1 MPSPTIS
8 LYIHIPFCVKKCLY
22 CDFYSVPYDN
32 SLADDFISALVK
44 EWPLIRKEMNLENPV
59 IQTLFFG
66 GGTPSILSIKQW
78 ETINRSLI
86 KQLNLADD
94 IEWTI
99 ECNPE
104 SFSTEKAELWH
115 SMGVT
120 RLTFGIQ
127 SLNDDELRILG
138 RPHSSEQALLVIS
151 SPALRQFN
159 SIGLDLMYGLPSQ
172 TLDSFEKT
180 LNAALSAQIVRH
192 LSAYEL
198 TICKNTPFGQAK
210 NLLLPSEEI
219 VCDMARML
227 FCISRES
234 GFERYEISNFARAGR
249 RCRHNEA
256 YWDHSPYVGLGP
268 AAHSY
273 LHPLRWANA
282 GDIKRYLS
290 MVNNNERP
298 VNFSETIDK
307 DKLVSEMILLRLRT
321 TDGLDENVFR
331 IKTGEEFHSGERIKV
346 LEKLQRDK
354 IITYKKP
361 RWTLTEEGMFFTDAV
376 VKKLA

>member
-1 MPSPTIS
+1 MNLS
-8 LYIHIPFCVKKCLY
+8 LYIHIPFCVKKCGY
-22 CDFYSVPYDN
+22 CDFYSIPYEE
-32 SLADDFISALVK
+32 SLADEFISALEK
-44 EWPLIRKEMNLENPV
+44 EWDLVKKENNLENPV

-78 ETINRSLI
+78 ETINRALI
-86 KQLNLADD
+86 KQLKLAED

-104 SFSTEKAELWH
+104 SFSMEKAELWH

-127 SLNDDELRILG
+127 SLNDDELKILG
-138 RPHSSEQALLVIS
+138 RPHSAEQAFLAIN
-151 SPALRQFN
+151 SPTLRQFK

-172 TLDSFEKT
+172 TTDSFEKT
-180 LNAALSAQIVRH
+180 LNAALSAPIVRH

-210 NLLLPSEEI
+210 NLSLPSEET

-227 FCISRES
+227 FSTCRKN
-234 GFERYEISNFARAGR
+234 GFGRYEISNFARAGH

-268 AAHSY
+268 GAHSY
-273 LHPLRWANA
+273 VHPKRWANE
-282 GDIKRYLS
+282 GDVKRYISQLS
-290 MVNNNERP
+290 SGKRP
-298 VNFSETIDK
+298 VDFEETIDK
-307 DKLVSEMILLRLRT
+307 NKLVSEMILLMLRT
-321 TDGLDENVFR
+321 IDGLDEDVFR
-331 IKTGEEFHSGERIKV
+331 IKTGEEFHSGERKKV
-346 LEKLQRDK
+346 LEKLQQDK

>member
-1 MPSPTIS
+1 M
-8 LYIHIPFCVKKCLY
+8 Y
-22 CDFYSVPYDN
+22 CDFYSIPYGE
-32 SLADDFISALVK
+32 SLADDFISALEK
-44 EWPLIRKEMNLENPV
+44 EWSLIRKEVNLENPV
-59 IQTLFFG
+59 IHTLFFG

-104 SFSTEKAELWH
+104 SFTAQKAELWH
-115 SMGVT
+115 SIGVT

-138 RPHSSEQALLVIS
+138 RPHSAEQALRAIN
-151 SPALRQFN
+151 SPALRHFN
-159 SIGLDLMYGLPSQ
+159 AIGLDLMYGLPSQ
-172 TLDSFEKT
+172 TTDSFEKT
-180 LNAALSAQIVRH
+180 LNAALSAPIVRH

-210 NLLLPSEEI
+210 NLALPDEET
-219 VCDMARML
+219 VCDMAKML
-227 FCISRES
+227 FRTCREG
-234 GFERYEISNFARAGR
+234 GFERYEISNFARAGH

-256 YWDHSPYVGLGP
+256 YWSHEPYIGLGP

-273 LHPLRWANA
+273 LHPRRWANV
-282 GDIKRYLS
+282 GDVKRYIALT
-290 MVNNNERP
+290 NDGKRP
-298 VNFSETIDK
+298 LDFEETIDK

-321 TDGLDENVFR
+321 IDGLDEDAFMM
-331 IKTGEEFHSGERIKV
+331 KTGEEFYSGGRKKV
-346 LEKLQRDK
+346 LDELQQVK
-354 IITYKKP
+354 FIIAKKS
-361 RWTLTEEGMFFTDAV
+361 RWALTEEGMLLTDTI
-376 VKKLA
+376 VKKLV